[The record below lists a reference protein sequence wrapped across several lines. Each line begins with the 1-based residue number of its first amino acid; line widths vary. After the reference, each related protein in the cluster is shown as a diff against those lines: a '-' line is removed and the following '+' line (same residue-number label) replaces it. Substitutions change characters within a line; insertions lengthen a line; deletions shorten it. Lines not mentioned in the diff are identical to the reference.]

1 MYSNKIESYKK
12 GLRLT
17 KAQKEIIVGTLL
29 GDGHLETSN
38 HGRTYRLKIEH
49 SIKQKEYTDWI
60 FNQFKLWTN
69 KKPRTW
75 KRYSQ
80 LPNGSMLVSQKY
92 GFSTYSH
99 GAFRFF
105 GQQFYPKN
113 GRKIIPKIIESLLAP
128 LSIAIWYLDD
138 GSFKSERHKTF
149 IIHTHGYK
157 KNDLK
162 KAQKALKRY
171 EINTKLHMQKRRS
184 GIYWRIYVLSE
195 SAPRFRK
202 IVKPIVN
209 QIPSMKYKLGNKLPK
224 R

>member
-1 MYSNKIESYKK
+1 MHSNKIESYKK

-17 KAQKEIIVGTLL
+17 KTQKEIIVGTLL

-60 FNQFKLWTN
+60 FNQFKLWIN

-113 GRKIIPKIIESLLAP
+113 GRKIIPKVIEKLLTP

-162 KAQKALKRY
+162 KVQKALKRY

-184 GIYWRIYVLSE
+184 GIYWRIYILSE

-202 IVKPIVN
+202 IVEPIVN

>member
-1 MYSNKIESYKK
+1 MHSNKIESYKK

-17 KAQKEIIVGTLL
+17 KTQKEIIVGTLL

-60 FNQFKLWTN
+60 FNQFKLWIN

-113 GRKIIPKIIESLLAP
+113 GRKIIPKVIEKLLTP

-162 KAQKALKRY
+162 NAQKALKRY

-184 GIYWRIYVLSE
+184 GIYWRIYILSE

-202 IVKPIVN
+202 IVEPIVN